1 MKELS
6 TEVTIKADAEKVW
19 KVFSDFANYPSWNPF
34 IRSVSG
40 NVQAG
45 QKITVVLHQ
54 PGMNPMTI
62 KPEVMTFKPNR
73 ELRWIGHLFFKGL
86 FDGEH
91 SFELIQN
98 DDGTTTFLQKEI
110 FRGIL
115 VPLFRKMLDHNTRNG
130 FELMN
135 GRLKEYVER
144 A

>member
-1 MKELS
+1 VKELS
-6 TEVTIKADAEKVW
+6 TEITINADTEKTW
-19 KVFSDFANYPSWNPF
+19 RVFSDFKNYPSWNPF

-40 NVQAG
+40 NVEAG
-45 QKITVVLHQ
+45 QKISVVLHQ

-62 KPEVMTFKPNR
+62 KPEVLTFKPEK

-91 SFELIQN
+91 SFQLIQN

-115 VPLFRKMLDHNTRNG
+115 VPLFRRMLDHDTRKG

-135 GRLKEYVER
+135 KKLKECVEGE
-144 A
+144 

>member
-6 TEVTIKADAEKVW
+6 TEITINADAEKIW
-19 KVFSDFANYPSWNPF
+19 KVFSDFTSYPSWNPF

-40 NVQAG
+40 KVQAG

-54 PGMNPMTI
+54 PGMSPITM
-62 KPEVMTFKPNR
+62 KPEVLTFKPKR
-73 ELRWIGHLFFKGL
+73 ELRWIGHLFVRGL

-98 DDGTTTFLQKEI
+98 DDGTTRFLQKEI

-115 VPLFRKMLDHNTRNG
+115 VPLFRKMLDHNTRKG

-135 GRLKEYVER
+135 AKLKEYVER

>member
-6 TEVTIKADAEKVW
+6 TEVTIKADAEKIW
-19 KVFSDFANYPSWNPF
+19 KVFSDFASYPSWNPF

-62 KPEVMTFKPNR
+62 KPEVMTFQPNR

-98 DDGTTTFLQKEI
+98 DDGTTTFL
-110 FRGIL
+110 

-135 GRLKEYVER
+135 GKLKEYVER